1 MKPIDFGLF
10 YFASSEGGAEAR
22 DGYRLILESARYADR
37 HGFSS
42 VWTPERHFHAFGG
55 LSPNPSVLA
64 AALAAVTERIEIRPG
79 SVVVPLH
86 DPVRVVEEWSMVDNL
101 SNGRV
106 GLGVASGW
114 FPNDFI
120 LAPDLYQER
129 KDVLFGRLETIRALW
144 RGESLRVRN
153 GVGDMVEVHTLPR
166 PVRPELP
173 VWITSAMNPDTFEMA
188 GRIGANVLTH
198 LLWQSVEQLA
208 PKIERFRQAWREAGH
223 PGEGTVTVMVHTF
236 VAEDATDI
244 RELVRNPM
252 KGYLGSSVS
261 LAKNYL
267 FSLSPF
273 RGAPETSVD
282 GLSAEQVD
290 AALEYSFERYFQ
302 TSGLFGTPESCLH
315 TLDRMQA
322 AGVDEVGCLID
333 FGVEVDR
340 VLDSLE
346 ALNRLRQLHR
356 AGTRAALPVA
366 QPSAADMKPEAQA
379 LEEVLADLWSELLEQ
394 DCVDTTTNLFDLGVH
409 SLLAVRAVAEIRER
423 TGHTVAI
430 TDLFRFPN
438 IRSLAMHVSGERDS
452 GLDGARAR
460 AELRQQRRRRVK

>member
-1 MKPIDFGLF
+1 MKAIDFGLF
-10 YFASSEGGAEAR
+10 YFASSEGGGEAR

-86 DPVRVVEEWSMVDNL
+86 DPIRVVEEWAMVDNL

-120 LAPDLYQER
+120 LAPDLYEER
-129 KDVLFGRLETIRALW
+129 KDILFDRLETIRALW
-144 RGESLRVRN
+144 RGESLRGRN
-153 GVGDMVEVHTLPR
+153 GVGDVVEVRTLPR
-166 PVRPELP
+166 PVRQELP
-173 VWITSAMNPDTFEMA
+173 IWVTSAMNPDTFEMA

-208 PKIERFRQAWREAGH
+208 PKIQRFRDAWREAGH

-236 VAEDATDI
+236 VTEDDTDI
-244 RELVRNPM
+244 RDLVRGPM

-261 LAKNYL
+261 LARNYL

-273 RGAPETSVD
+273 RGAPDTRID
-282 GLSAEQVD
+282 GLSSEEVD

-302 TSGLFGTPESCLH
+302 TSGLFGTPESCLR

-340 VLDSLE
+340 VLESLE
-346 ALNRLRQLHR
+346 ALDRLRRLHQE
-356 AGTRAALPVA
+356 GTAAARVA
-366 QPSAADMKPEAQA
+366 EPPASITTKPEAQA
-379 LEEVLADLWSELLEQ
+379 LERALVDLWSELLEKE
-394 DCVDTTTNLFDLGVH
+394 CVDTTTNLFDLGVH

-423 TGHTVAI
+423 TGHEVEV

-438 IRSLAMHVSGERDS
+438 IRSLALHVAGEQESGV
-452 GLDGARAR
+452 GGARAR
-460 AELRQQRRRRVK
+460 AERRLQRRGRVR